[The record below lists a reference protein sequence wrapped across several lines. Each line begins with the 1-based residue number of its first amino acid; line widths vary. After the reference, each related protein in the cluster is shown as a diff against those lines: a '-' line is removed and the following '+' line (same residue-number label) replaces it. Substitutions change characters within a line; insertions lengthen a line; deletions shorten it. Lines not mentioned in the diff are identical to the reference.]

1 MNSAQFVSAWI
12 NSNKRGISVKLSG
25 KQTCYHI
32 KIHAALWTLYF
43 NEFILLCLFQAVR
56 QRTVI
61 YNLQSHRPDRMMKD
75 HFFSL
80 CQQSFFH
87 LFSYSLFIVC
97 PWHHQSPGSTVYK
110 HCFGWQKINW
120 SANDVKSIKFLQ
132 SCILKPLF
140 RLIHSLGNILLLRNR
155 FFPPHSLLRARCISF
170 NLSAVKGW
178 PTSKSRRD

>member
-1 MNSAQFVSAWI
+1 MQHSE
-12 NSNKRGISVKLSG
+12 R
-25 KQTCYHI
+25 
-32 KIHAALWTLYF
+32 
-43 NEFILLCLFQAVR
+43 FILMNLFCCAYPRLWGRGQWFITWGAIGLIGWW
-56 QRTVI
+56 RTI
-61 YNLQSHRPDRMMKD
+61 SSHYASRA
-75 HFFSL
+75 S
-80 CQQSFFH
+80 FH

-178 PTSKSRRD
+178 PTSKIRRD